1 MAALVETMF
10 SVREVPW
17 HGLGTIV
24 EEAPTSKEALE
35 LAGLN
40 WEIKGQPVFDERGNI
55 IPGYVANTRNTDNRV
70 MGIVSRRYSVV
81 QNAEAFA
88 FTDALIGDGVTYETA
103 GALRDGKQ
111 IWLLAKL
118 PETKILDD
126 TVIPYVCFT
135 NTHDGTGAVR
145 CCMTPVRVVCNNT
158 LNLALTSAKRSWSTP
173 HRGDIQGR
181 LEEAKQTL
189 ELAQKYMVTLN
200 EEADRLA
207 NESMTYSQM
216 VGVLTKILPIEKDM
230 TDRQK
235 ATVQKAREDIMVCT
249 FAPDIL
255 KFAATK
261 WGFVNAVADYVGHAP
276 AIRNTKHFAE
286 NRWSN
291 IIGGAALLDKATA
304 AVI

>member
-1 MAALVETMF
+1 MSALVETMF

-24 EEAPTSKEALE
+24 DEAPTSKEALE

-40 WEIKGQPVFDERGNI
+40 WEIKGQPVFDQNGI
-55 IPGYVANTRNTDNRV
+55 QIPGYVANTRDTDNRV
-70 MGIVSRRYSVV
+70 MGIVSTRYSVV
-81 QNAEAFA
+81 QNTEAFA

-118 PETKILDD
+118 PETKVLDD

-135 NTHDGTGAVR
+135 NTHDGSGSVK
-145 CCMTPVRVVCNNT
+145 CCMTPIRVVCNNT
-158 LNLALTSAKRSWSTP
+158 LNLALKCAKRSWSTP

-189 ELAQKYMVTLN
+189 ELAEKYMVTLD

-207 NESMTYSQM
+207 NETYSYSQM
-216 VGVLTKILPIEKDM
+216 TGVLAKILPIEKDM

-235 ATVQKAREDIMVCT
+235 ATVEKAREDIMVCT

-261 WGFVNAVADYVGHAP
+261 WGFLNAVADYVDHSP
-276 AIRNTKHFAE
+276 AIRNTKHYKE
-286 NRWSN
+286 NRWSS
-291 IIGGAALLDKATA
+291 IISGAALLDKATA